1 MRSVIALLAF
11 LALLPAAQA
20 ASFSCSDA
28 RTPIEKTICADP
40 ALSRA
45 DDVMA
50 LAYVG
55 AISGLTEEAE
65 IVMRKGQRDWLDFT
79 DTVCSDQYLPG
90 EDSADLERPQC
101 LQRLYDARLKVLE
114 QSRMVG
120 GMRFFTADTYEAVPD
135 PNGGR
140 FRLGRK
146 VMSSLRMDGN
156 DSLANAFNAYM
167 RQVTADYTGEYT
179 DFAGAQRNDSVAN
192 EDNDFLMVLGSVNAR
207 RISVVLGL
215 EWYGH
220 GAAHANSS
228 LGNFHFLTKEERPLE
243 VTDMFEGKN
252 WGTALATLVA
262 ERASVDLRDGEITYD
277 GETMMPF
284 ATDPQRWSFT
294 RAGLMVQF
302 ENQEVTPGS
311 PAVSVGWGVLRDY
324 LAADADA
331 IARP

>member
-1 MRSVIALLAF
+1 MRYVIALLAF
-11 LALLPAAQA
+11 LTLLPAAQA
-20 ASFSCSDA
+20 ASFDCNKA
-28 RTPIEKTICADP
+28 ATANEKAICADP

-65 IVMRKGQRDWLDFT
+65 IVMRKGQRDWLDFAAKA
-79 DTVCSDQYLPG
+79 CSSQYLPG
-90 EDSADLERPQC
+90 EDSAAVERPQC

-135 PNGGR
+135 PDGGR
-140 FRLGRK
+140 FKLGLK
-146 VMSSLRMDGN
+146 VVSSLRMDGN
-156 DSLANAFNAYM
+156 DSLADAFNAYM
-167 RQVTADYTGEYT
+167 RQVTADYTGDYT
-179 DFAGAQRNDSVAN
+179 DFAGTTIDDSVPN
-192 EDNDFLMVLGSVNAR
+192 EDNDFLMTLGSVNAK
-207 RISVVLGL
+207 RISVQLGL

-228 LGNFHFLTKEERPLE
+228 LGNFHFLTQEERPLE
-243 VTDMFEGKN
+243 VTDMFEGKR
-252 WGTALATLVA
+252 WGKALADLVA
-262 ERASVDLRDGEITYD
+262 ERASVDLRGGEITYD
-277 GETMMPF
+277 TDTMMQF

-302 ENQEVTPGS
+302 QDQEVMPGS
-311 PAVSVGWGVLRDY
+311 PAVSVAWGPLRDY
-324 LAADADA
+324 LAADAAA